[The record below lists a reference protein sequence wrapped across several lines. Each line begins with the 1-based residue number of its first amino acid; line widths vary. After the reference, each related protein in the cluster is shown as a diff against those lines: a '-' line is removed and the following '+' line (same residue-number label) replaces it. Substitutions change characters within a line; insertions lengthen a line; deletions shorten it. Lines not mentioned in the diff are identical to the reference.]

1 MAQQCDVSVEDGVLV
16 DGVDASA
23 AIRGPEVTAAVSAV
37 AANPAVRARAR
48 PAAAGLGALPGHV
61 AVAEGRDM
69 GTVVFPDADVK
80 VFLTASEEERA
91 RRRHAELPGSD
102 LAEVREDLRRRDR
115 LDTRRVHSPLRP
127 ADDAT
132 LVATDG
138 RPVEDVVD
146 EIGALVD
153 RLRGAARHGDGART
167 AADRRRPTVELSSR
181 TGAVRAPIRPG
192 FWAGEGPAAVIFY
205 KFAQTALKVAF
216 TILFRTTVEG
226 REHIPATGAFVLAPV
241 HRSNLD
247 TPMQSFMP
255 RRLRFMGKD
264 SLWKVGWAAWLLSAL
279 GGFPVNR
286 GCGRPGGPRRRAR
299 LPAGR

>member
-37 AANPAVRARAR
+37 AANPAVRARLVPLQRDWAR
-48 PAAAGLGALPGHV
+48 TRHV

-153 RLRGAARHGDGART
+153 RCGRRRTGDAHGRHGAV
-167 AADRRRPTVELSSR
+167 RRRPTVELSSR
-181 TGAVRAPIRPG
+181 TGAVRAPLRPG

-226 REHIPATGAFVLAPV
+226 REHIPSTGAFVLAPV

-247 TPMQSFMP
+247 TPMQSLHAP
-255 RRLRFMGKD
+255 PAPVHGQGLPVEGGLGRVAA
-264 SLWKVGWAAWLLSAL
+264 VGA
-279 GGFPVNR
+279 
-286 GCGRPGGPRRRAR
+286 RRASR
-299 LPAGR
+299 